1 MVEVILLLGVPLI
14 LLWLVARNRKRST
27 ASTVP
32 SPEPVRPLRPASYHR
47 PSVASAASPEA
58 LPSSATAR
66 GTSYTRLG
74 ERSEAVRL
82 VPLDDVAPPP
92 ASRRAAPSQ
101 PSQAWLPP
109 GQATKVADLTIPG
122 GMVYVGVELAV
133 PGRYGTDNCLINP
146 RLSVARAVGVG
157 EPLGLHYWPDYASIT
172 PAGRRAYLTWLATG
186 RQDPTVDIGL
196 VFLFFYGLERRLF
209 LERSLAEAPA
219 LISEVERLV
228 GIYGGNASFSAYA
241 TQFLAAAALLT
252 DRMPSR
258 VEPQPIPGYRS
269 EIPFATRVH
278 LGAALADGRPLAADD
293 ALLWV
298 LGIPETS
305 LRTPGQ
311 RCFAELRQLFGL
323 RFAERYPRGLAV
335 SAPKRRLSA
344 TYQAASGTFTVEI
357 PGAHTV
363 LPDIAAL
370 TAPLRGLG
378 AMLEACQVDLEAYSR
393 LLGRKPD
400 ARGSL
405 QAALLLPSPLRD
417 DAVQAALAPVRAR
430 VAALLAG
437 DGPGVVKI
445 KALLAAL
452 DVQVPDAAKLSASIM
467 NQVGQRL
474 DALGFG
480 MEPDRRYGGAA
491 VASDG
496 QVVLFAAAGGAPVD
510 PERPPFVAAKAA
522 MEVAMLAAVADGEL
536 GADEF
541 EALLVDARA
550 MGGLEPAERL
560 RLDALVWT
568 LREQARPTAAL
579 KRAAALPEAERR
591 VIAAAAV
598 SAILADGTASPRE
611 VAFLEKVHRSLGL
624 PVEAVHAALHKG
636 AATRL
641 SPAATAP
648 PAASTAGADPVL
660 ALDAARMER
669 IRQETTAVSAL
680 LSNIFSDDDDEAPV
694 AAPVSDPVERPVFEG
709 LDAAHGRLLLAL
721 LGARRLGAED
731 FEQEA
736 KALRLM
742 PEGAAETINDWG
754 FDRFGEP
761 VIELDDGGAA
771 VPDHLLDELRR
782 AGGER

>member
-1 MVEVILLLGVPLI
+1 MRGVPHAR
-14 LLWLVARNRKRST
+14 VAEST
-27 ASTVP
+27 
-32 SPEPVRPLRPASYHR
+32 
-47 PSVASAASPEA
+47 
-58 LPSSATAR
+58 
-66 GTSYTRLG
+66 
-74 ERSEAVRL
+74 EAVRL

-92 ASRRAAPSQ
+92 AGRRPAPSA
-101 PSQAWLPP
+101 PSQAWVPP
-109 GQATKVADLTIPG
+109 GQATKVADVTIPE
-122 GMVYVGVELAV
+122 GMVYVGSQLAV

-146 RLSVARAVGVG
+146 RLAVAKSVGPN
-157 EPLGLHYWPDYASIT
+157 ETLGLHYWPDYASIS
-172 PAGRRAYLTWLATG
+172 PAGRRAYLNWLAGG
-186 RQDPTVDIGL
+186 RRDPTADIGL

-219 LISEVERLV
+219 LVAEVERLV

-241 TQFLAAAALLT
+241 TQFLAAAAMAAG
-252 DRMPSR
+252 RMPSR
-258 VEPQPIPGYRS
+258 IEPQPILGYRQ

-278 LGAALADGRPLAADD
+278 LGAALADGRPLGADD

-298 LGIPETS
+298 LGLPETN

-311 RCFAELRQLFGL
+311 RCFAELRQLFGI
-323 RFAERYPRGLAV
+323 RFTERHPQGLSV

-344 TYQAASGTFTVEI
+344 TYRAASGTFTVDI

-370 TAPLRGLG
+370 SAPLRGLTG
-378 AMLEACQVDLEAYSR
+378 MLEACQVDLEGYSR
-393 LLGRKPD
+393 LLGRKPE

-405 QAALLLPSPLRD
+405 QAALLLPGPLRD
-417 DAVQAALAPVRAR
+417 AAVQAALAPVRAR

-437 DGPGVVKI
+437 DGPGVVGVKR
-445 KALLAAL
+445 LLAAL
-452 DVQVPDAAKLSASIM
+452 DIGAPDTAKMSASIL
-467 NQVGQRL
+467 NQIGQRL

-510 PERPPFVAAKAA
+510 PERPPFAAAKAA

-536 GADEF
+536 SADEF
-541 EALLVDARA
+541 EALLADARA

-568 LREQARPTAAL
+568 LKEQARPSVAL

-611 VAFLEKVHRSLGL
+611 VAFLERVHRSLGL
-624 PVEAVHAALHKG
+624 PVEAVHTALHQGAAPRPRPTVAMPAAALV
-636 AATRL
+636 
-641 SPAATAP
+641 
-648 PAASTAGADPVL
+648 AGPDPVL

-680 LSNIFSDDDDEAPV
+680 LSDIFSDDDEETPV
-694 AAPVSDPVERPVFEG
+694 AAAASEPLERPAFEG

-721 LGARRLGAED
+721 LAAGRLGAED
-731 FEQEA
+731 FEREA
-736 KALRLM
+736 KAVRLM
-742 PEGAAETINDWG
+742 AEGAAETINDWG

-761 VIELDDGGAA
+761 VIELDDGGAV
-771 VPDHLLDELRR
+771 VPDHLLDDLRK
-782 AGGER
+782 AGGEP

>member
-1 MVEVILLLGVPLI
+1 M
-14 LLWLVARNRKRST
+14 
-27 ASTVP
+27 
-32 SPEPVRPLRPASYHR
+32 
-47 PSVASAASPEA
+47 
-58 LPSSATAR
+58 
-66 GTSYTRLG
+66 
-74 ERSEAVRL
+74 
-82 VPLDDVAPPP
+82 
-92 ASRRAAPSQ
+92 
-101 PSQAWLPP
+101 
-109 GQATKVADLTIPG
+109 ADISIAE
-122 GMVYVGVELAV
+122 GMIYVGTDLAV
-133 PGRYGTDNCLINP
+133 PGRYGADNCLINP
-146 RLSVARAVGVG
+146 RLQVAKSVSQNDN
-157 EPLGLHYWPDYASIT
+157 LGLHYWPNYASIT
-172 PAGRRAYLTWLATG
+172 PAGRRAYLIWLAGG
-186 RQDPTVDIGL
+186 RTDPLVDVGL

-209 LERSLAEAPA
+209 LERSLTDATA
-219 LISEVERLV
+219 LVSEVERLV

-278 LGAALADGRPLAADD
+278 LGAALADGRSLSADD

-298 LGIPETS
+298 LGVPETS

-311 RCFAELRQLFGL
+311 RCFAELRRLFSI
-323 RFAERYPRGLAV
+323 RFAERHPRGLAV

-370 TAPLRGLG
+370 SAPLRGLG

-393 LLGRKPD
+393 LLGRKPE

-405 QAALLLPSPLRD
+405 QAALLLPGPLRD

-430 VAALLAG
+430 VARLLVG
-437 DGPGVVKI
+437 DGPGVVRV

-452 DVQVPDAAKLSASIM
+452 EVQAPDAAKLSASIM

-474 DALGFG
+474 DTLGFG

-491 VASDG
+491 IASDG
-496 QVVLFAAAGGAPVD
+496 QVVLFAATGGAPVD

-541 EALLVDARA
+541 EALLADARA

-568 LREQARPTAAL
+568 LREQARPTVAL

-591 VIAAAAV
+591 IIAAAAV
-598 SAILADGTASPRE
+598 SAILADGAASPRE

-636 AATRL
+636 AATRMG
-641 SPAATAP
+641 PAATAASAAS
-648 PAASTAGADPVL
+648 AASTDPIL

-680 LSNIFSDDDDEAPV
+680 LSNIFSDDDEDTPI
-694 AAPVSDPVERPVFEG
+694 AAPVSDPAERPAFEG
-709 LDAAHGRLLLAL
+709 LDAAHGRLLLAVRAA
-721 LGARRLGAED
+721 GRLSAED
-731 FEQEA
+731 FEREA

-761 VIELDDGGAA
+761 VIELEDGGAA
-771 VPDHLLDELRR
+771 VPDHLLEELAK
-782 AGGER
+782 AGGKR

>member
-1 MVEVILLLGVPLI
+1 MVEVFLFIGVPL
-14 LLWLVARNRKRST
+14 LVLFLISRGRKRSASVV
-27 ASTVP
+27 AST
-32 SPEPVRPLRPASYHR
+32 PEPVRSPRPTGFN
-47 PSVASAASPEA
+47 P
-58 LPSSATAR
+58 PSSGSTASLGSPR
-66 GTSYTRLG
+66 GGASNAKSG
-74 ERSEAVRL
+74 EGIDTVRF
-82 VPLDDVAPPP
+82 VPLDDVALPP
-92 ASRRAAPSQ
+92 ASRRAAPSP
-101 PSQAWLPP
+101 PSQAWVPP
-109 GQATKVADLTIPG
+109 GQATKIADVTIPG
-122 GMVYVGVELAV
+122 GMVYVGLELAV

-146 RLSVARAVGVG
+146 RLSVARSVGAG

-172 PAGRRAYLTWLATG
+172 PAARRAYLTWLAGG
-186 RQDPTVDIGL
+186 RRDPAVDIGL
-196 VFLFFYGLERRLF
+196 VFLFFYGLERRVF

-219 LISEVERLV
+219 LVSEVERLV

-241 TQFLAAAALLT
+241 TEFLAAAT
-252 DRMPSR
+252 VMTGRMPLR
-258 VEPQPIPGYRS
+258 VEPQPIPGFRS

-298 LGIPETS
+298 LGVPETS

-311 RCFAELRQLFGL
+311 RCFAELRQLFGI
-323 RFAERYPRGLAV
+323 RFAERHPRGLAV

-344 TYQAASGTFTVEI
+344 TYHAASGTFTVEI

-363 LPDIAAL
+363 LPDVTAL
-370 TAPLRGLG
+370 SAPLRGLG
-378 AMLEACQVDLEAYSR
+378 AMLEACQVELEAYSR
-393 LLGRKPD
+393 LLGRKPE
-400 ARGSL
+400 ARGAL
-405 QAALLLPSPLRD
+405 QAALLLPGPLRD
-417 DAVQAALAPVRAR
+417 DAVRAALGPVRAR
-430 VAALLAG
+430 VTTLLAS
-437 DGPGVVKI
+437 DGPGVVGV

-541 EALLVDARA
+541 EALLADARA
-550 MGGLEPAERL
+550 MAGLEPAERL

-598 SAILADGTASPRE
+598 SAILADGVASPRE
-611 VAFLEKVHRSLGL
+611 VAFLERVHRSLGL
-624 PVEAVHAALHKG
+624 PVEAVHATLHKG
-636 AATRL
+636 AGPRPKPSATV
-641 SPAATAP
+641 PAA
-648 PAASTAGADPVL
+648 ASAAGANPVL
-660 ALDAARMER
+660 GLDAERMER

-680 LSNIFSDDDDEAPV
+680 LSDIFSDDDEETPI
-694 AAPVSDPVERPVFEG
+694 AAPASDPEERPAFEG

-721 LGARRLGAED
+721 LATGRISAED
-731 FEQEA
+731 FEREA
-736 KALRLM
+736 KASRLM

-771 VPDHLLDELRR
+771 VPDHLLDELRK